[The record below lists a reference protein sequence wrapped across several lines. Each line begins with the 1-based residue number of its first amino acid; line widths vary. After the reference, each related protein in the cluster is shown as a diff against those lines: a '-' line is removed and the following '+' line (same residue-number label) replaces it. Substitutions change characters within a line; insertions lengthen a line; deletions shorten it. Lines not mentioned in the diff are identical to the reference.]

1 MFAHLLKGVLV
12 WLSYTLFPLTASL
25 PFFGLLWILGKDKT
39 QRPQWEWLE
48 DIDSEDL
55 TRVIGLIIIVWLV
68 SGAVIIIG
76 SILRAVIEG
85 AGKTVSRDAEDAAQ
99 EIHDRRQALLAEEEE
114 PNPS

>member
-76 SILRAVIEG
+76 SILRAVLEG
-85 AGKTVSRDAEDAAQ
+85 AGQTASRVTEDAAQ
-99 EIHDRRQALLAEEEE
+99 EIHDRRQTLLAEEEE

>member
-12 WLSYTLFPLTASL
+12 WLNYTLFPLAASL

-55 TRVIGLIIIVWLV
+55 TRVIGLIIWVWLA
-68 SGAVIIIG
+68 SGVVIIVG
-76 SILRAVIEG
+76 SILRAVVEG
-85 AGKTVSRDAEDAAQ
+85 VGETVSRAAEEAAQ
-99 EIHDRRQALLAEEEE
+99 EIHDRRKALLAEEEE
-114 PNPS
+114 TNPS

>member
-12 WLSYTLFPLTASL
+12 WLNYTLFPLTASL

-55 TRVIGLIIIVWLV
+55 TRVIGLIIWVWLA
-68 SGAVIIIG
+68 SGVVIIVG
-76 SILRAVIEG
+76 SILRAVVEG
-85 AGKTVSRDAEDAAQ
+85 VGETVSRAAEEAAQ
-99 EIHDRRQALLAEEEE
+99 EIHDRRKALLAEEEE
-114 PNPS
+114 TNPS

>member
-12 WLSYTLFPLTASL
+12 WLNYTLFPLTASL
-25 PFFGLLWILGKDKT
+25 PFFGLLWILEKDKT

-55 TRVIGLIIIVWLV
+55 TRVIGLFIIV
-68 SGAVIIIG
+68 G

-85 AGKTVSRDAEDAAQ
+85 TEQTAGRVVEEAEL

-114 PNPS
+114 TNPS

>member
-1 MFAHLLKGVLV
+1 ML
-12 WLSYTLFPLTASL
+12 
-25 PFFGLLWILGKDKT
+25 FGLLWILEKDKT

-68 SGAVIIIG
+68 SGAVIIVG

-85 AGKTVSRDAEDAAQ
+85 TEQTAGRVVEEVEQ

-114 PNPS
+114 TNPS

>member
-12 WLSYTLFPLTASL
+12 WLIYTLFPLTASL
-25 PFFGLLWILGKDKT
+25 PFFGLLWILEKDKT

-68 SGAVIIIG
+68 SGAVIIVG
-76 SILRAVIEG
+76 SILRAVVEG
-85 AGKTVSRDAEDAAQ
+85 AEQTAGKVIEAAEQ

-114 PNPS
+114 ANPS

>member
-12 WLSYTLFPLTASL
+12 WLNYTLFPLTASL

-39 QRPQWEWLE
+39 QRPRWEWLE
-48 DIDSEDL
+48 DVDSEDL

-68 SGAVIIIG
+68 SGAVIIVG

-85 AGKTVSRDAEDAAQ
+85 KEQTIGKVVEAAEQ
-99 EIHDRRQALLAEEEE
+99 EILDRRQALLAEEEE
-114 PNPS
+114 TNPS

>member
-12 WLSYTLFPLTASL
+12 WLNYTLFPLTASL
-25 PFFGLLWILGKDKT
+25 PFFGLLWILEKDKT

-55 TRVIGLIIIVWLV
+55 TRVIGLIIWVWLA
-68 SGAVIIIG
+68 SGVVIIVG

-85 AGKTVSRDAEDAAQ
+85 TEQTAGRVVEEAEL
-99 EIHDRRQALLAEEEE
+99 EMHDRRQALLAEEEE
-114 PNPS
+114 TNPS

>member
-12 WLSYTLFPLTASL
+12 WLNYTLFPLTASL

-55 TRVIGLIIIVWLV
+55 TRVIGLIIWVWLA
-68 SGAVIIIG
+68 SGVVIIVG
-76 SILRAVIEG
+76 SILRAVVEG
-85 AGKTVSRDAEDAAQ
+85 VGETVSRAAEEAAQ
-99 EIHDRRQALLAEEEE
+99 EIHDRRKALLAEEEE
-114 PNPS
+114 ANPS